1 MEIVNHVSAFE
12 NYQNFSN
19 VIAERPK
26 PGSEKSEPIK
36 KRIENWMIVFRL
48 GRHDDHSEYTK
59 RVSSSILAL
68 HSPALF
74 IQRDNSD
81 FETKKRERIFKMS
94 WTD

>member
-36 KRIENWMIVFRL
+36 NE
-48 GRHDDHSEYTK
+48 
-59 RVSSSILAL
+59 
-68 HSPALF
+68 
-74 IQRDNSD
+74 
-81 FETKKRERIFKMS
+81 
-94 WTD
+94 